1 MLYVLFSSKRAS
13 ETKMSVK
20 SVNGQKYLFYTK
32 RGKAMYD
39 ENVVTTNEEFQDET
53 LTCRE
58 CGNEFVFSAGEQAFY
73 KQKGFLNKPKMCK
86 ACRDAKK
93 NAGKAPRE
101 YFETTCA
108 ECGGVAKVTFQPS
121 SDRPV
126 YCSACFEKRKN
137 AQ

>member
-39 ENVVTTNEEFQDET
+39 ENVVTTNEDFQDET

-93 NAGKAPRE
+93 NAVKAPRE
-101 YFETTCA
+101 MFTTVCA
-108 ECGGVAKVTFQPS
+108 KCGKEAKVPFQPN

-126 YCSACFEKRKN
+126 YCSDCFAEMKN
-137 AQ
+137 S